1 VGEETPDYRE
11 KSSPIPAPT
20 GGKIR
25 RVEFDDDA
33 AGEVAVALGG
43 TAGTAPFRLPSGAV
57 YQVVVPGKDE
67 RPAVMLTLWP
77 AIRRVDAI
85 ATGVTVVFTDIAAID
100 IVGEIE
106 VQFRRANREYF
117 IVARGGKVI
126 VRA

>member
-1 VGEETPDYRE
+1 MPAKKADDSGL
-11 KSSPIPAPT
+11 IPPPS

-25 RVEFDDDA
+25 RIAFDNDA
-33 AGEVAVALGG
+33 AEEIAFALGG

-67 RPAVMLTLWP
+67 RPATMLTLWP

-85 ATGVTVVFTDIAAID
+85 GAGVTAVFTDIAAID

-106 VQFRRANREYF
+106 VQFRRANREYL

-126 VRA
+126 IRA